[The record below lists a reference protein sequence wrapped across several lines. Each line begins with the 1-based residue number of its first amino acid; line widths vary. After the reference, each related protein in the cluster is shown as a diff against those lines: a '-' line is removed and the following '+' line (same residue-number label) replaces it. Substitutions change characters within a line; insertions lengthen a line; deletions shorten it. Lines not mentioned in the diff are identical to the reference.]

1 MAAAPTDADVA
12 AVQTMLD
19 DAKAEVARL
28 EGELAAAPTDADVAA
43 VQTMLDDANAEVAR
57 LEGELA
63 AAPTTPSGR
72 RPDHVG

>member
-1 MAAAPTDADVA
+1 
-12 AVQTMLD
+12 MLD
-19 DAKAEVARL
+19 DANAEVAAVHQWL

-43 VQTMLDDANAEVAR
+43 VQTMLDDANADVTR

-63 AAPTTPSGR
+63 AAPTRRRCGG